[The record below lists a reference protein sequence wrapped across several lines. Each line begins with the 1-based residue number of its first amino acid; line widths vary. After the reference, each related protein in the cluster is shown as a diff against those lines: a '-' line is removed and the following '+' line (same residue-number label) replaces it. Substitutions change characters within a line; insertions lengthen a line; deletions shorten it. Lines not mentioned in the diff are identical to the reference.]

1 MSLYYRWL
9 ALEKSQ
15 DFGKKMELVAWL
27 EAHDSLSGWAQF
39 FGAMLALVVTYLTAF
54 APTWRRKRQLRNAGA
69 RLLANGYEAIESY
82 HRTSEY
88 GELHPLPLRQ
98 AAITMGGVADEM
110 TRFPI
115 YELDDQGTHSLARAL
130 VAMGMLL
137 NSMRLAIETLADTC
151 ELHGPTEEDRE
162 SLRDLLKIALTN
174 AEALLAGKVLA
185 RPDPADF
192 GLSRP

>member
-1 MSLYYRWL
+1 M
-9 ALEKSQ
+9 
-15 DFGKKMELVAWL
+15 DIVVWL

-54 APTWRRKRQLRNAGA
+54 APTWRRKRQLKNAAA

-88 GELHPLPLRQ
+88 GDLHPLPMRQ
-98 AAITMGGVADEM
+98 AALTMSGVADEM

-115 YELDDQGTHSLARAL
+115 YELDDQGSLSLARSL

-137 NSMRLAIETLADTC
+137 NSMRLAIETLAAEC
-151 ELHGPTEEDRE
+151 ENNGPTGEDRE
-162 SLRDLLKIALTN
+162 SLRDLLKIALAN
-174 AEALLAGKVLA
+174 AEALLAGKVLT

-192 GLSRP
+192 GLREH